1 MFTGTMKGICNSP
14 VPEYGTPWFFTWAIR
29 YAELSRTLTCAQ
41 MEEVDSIFKQ
51 RSNDVRSLGKE
62 LLEILEGFSDWSPSI
77 TKDAMIAC
85 RDILGLGV
93 DERVL
98 VVDGRDGSF
107 A

>member
-1 MFTGTMKGICNSP
+1 MHRGGLKHGGL
-14 VPEYGTPWFFTWAIR
+14 EKRG
-29 YAELSRTLTCAQ
+29 LK
-41 MEEVDSIFKQ
+41 IFKQ

-62 LLEILEGFSDWSPSI
+62 LLEILEGFTGWSPSI